1 MLLKYSSSENNYVIK
16 IKKMTESVLM
26 TERNNKCYKS
36 ANELNQKY
44 KS

>member
-1 MLLKYSSSENNYVIK
+1 MKKKLKNN
-16 IKKMTESVLM
+16 VLM
-26 TERNNKCYKS
+26 AEKNNKCYKS